1 MRAFYRHFWLPFY
14 RRWALR
20 QMDQER
26 RIRCEGLDLKIPPGV
41 FHPGLFFSTPLFLSF
56 LKGVELQGKK
66 VLDIG
71 TGSGLLAL
79 FSAQQGARVTAL
91 DLHPLALETARSN
104 AAANQLPISFL
115 QSDLLDQLPSEP
127 YDLILINPPYYP
139 QAPRNLAEHAFFAGE
154 NLEYFQKL
162 FAQLP
167 RIWRKDPDPTVLW
180 MILSEDCDL
189 VKIKEIASGNG
200 FRLRIVFE
208 KKKWGERFWIVQ
220 AEPV

>member
-1 MRAFYRHFWLPFY
+1 MN
-14 RRWALR
+14 
-20 QMDQER
+20 
-26 RIRCEGLDLKIPPGV
+26 LKDR
-41 FHPGLFFSTPLFLSF
+41 
-56 LKGVELQGKK
+56 K

-79 FSAQQGARVTAL
+79 FSAQRGAQVTAL

-104 AAANQLPISFL
+104 ALINQLPISFL
-115 QSDLLDQLPSEP
+115 HSDLLDQVPSEP

-139 QAPRNLAEHAFFAGE
+139 RSPRTLAEHAFFAGE

-167 RIWRKDPDPTVLW
+167 AVWRKDPDPTVLW

-189 VKIKEIASGNG
+189 VKIKEIAAGNG
-200 FRLRIVFE
+200 YLLQIVFE
-208 KKKWGERFWIVQ
+208 KKKWGERFFIVQ
-220 AEPV
+220 ANPL